1 MERRLATIMMA
12 DIVGY
17 SRLMGL
23 DEARLFERA
32 HGRQVDLETTFSVRD
47 LAAPPGYSL
56 LDYRLLA
63 ALLLLATLT
72 TLAVLGT

>member
-1 MERRLATIMMA
+1 MERRLATIMMG

-47 LAAPPGYSL
+47 LAAH
-56 LDYRLLA
+56 
-63 ALLLLATLT
+63 
-72 TLAVLGT
+72 LGTPCSIIASWRRCFCWPL